1 VSAPRRLAFK
11 VVGVTF
17 VGGYPQNLY
26 RLQDIAATRYLEA
39 PGSLSNPG
47 QIEPLPVVLIRNPEN
62 PHDTNAIEVHVPALG
77 RSGMIGHVPAGIA
90 ARLAPSI
97 DAGAAYHSA
106 VVAVLIHPDNP
117 SNPGIEI
124 RLERVA
130 DPDHP
135 AASSATNEEQ

>member
-1 VSAPRRLAFK
+1 MSAPSRMSFK

-17 VGGYPQNLY
+17 VAGYPQNLY
-26 RLQDIAATRYLEA
+26 RLQEIAATRYLEA

-62 PHDTNAIEVHVPALG
+62 PHDENAIEVHVPALG
-77 RSGMIGHVPAGIA
+77 RSGMIGHIPAAIA
-90 ARLAPSI
+90 ARLAPVI
-97 DAGAAYHSA
+97 DEGVAYHAS
-106 VVAVLIHPDNP
+106 VVVVLIHPDNP

-135 AASSATNEEQ
+135 AASSATNKEQ